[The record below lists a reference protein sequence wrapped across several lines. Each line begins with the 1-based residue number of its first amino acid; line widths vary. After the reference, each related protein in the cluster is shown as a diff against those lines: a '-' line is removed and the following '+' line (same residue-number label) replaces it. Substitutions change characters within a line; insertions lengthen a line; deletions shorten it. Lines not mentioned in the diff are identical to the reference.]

1 MTAWV
6 QTPAGTVCLSIPSNQ
21 TLLRTHVPWTK
32 VSENPNVVAMKER
45 SSETWGTVVEKT
57 KAGVEKVKEASA
69 PVTSKVGIELRSTF
83 LMK

>member
-1 MTAWV
+1 M
-6 QTPAGTVCLSIPSNQ
+6 
-21 TLLRTHVPWTK
+21 
-32 VSENPNVVAMKER
+32 SENPNVVAMKER

-83 LMK
+83 LMN